1 MSVADDIAYLR
12 SISSATLMT
21 VSVHRLRQIADVLQN
36 QENTIETMRTRA
48 AELQTEVEDI
58 MRKLNRGPL

>member
-21 VSVHRLRQIADVLQN
+21 VSVHRLRLIADTLQN